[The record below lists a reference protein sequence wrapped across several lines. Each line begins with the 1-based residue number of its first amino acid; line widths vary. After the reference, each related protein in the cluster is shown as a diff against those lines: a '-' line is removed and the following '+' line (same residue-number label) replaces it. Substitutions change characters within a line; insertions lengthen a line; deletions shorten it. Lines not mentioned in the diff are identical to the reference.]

1 VKDDEKKEGTK
12 EEDEGVMN
20 IDPDDSNDK
29 LTEMQLE
36 NEDDLLYEE
45 KLQRREECLGA
56 KRSNSTDSFVLKFQK
71 ELSAYE
77 EMYVSNR
84 VDSRTSVL
92 DFWEEKM
99 TTFPLLYELSSIV
112 LAAPGT
118 QVLVERLFSSLKL
131 ILSDLRERLGSSNA
145 QNILLVR
152 NNFELL
158 DDKFFAKEALH

>member
-1 VKDDEKKEGTK
+1 
-12 EEDEGVMN
+12 
-20 IDPDDSNDK
+20 
-29 LTEMQLE
+29 MQLE
-36 NEDDLLYEE
+36 NDDLLYEE

-56 KRSNSTDSFVLKFQK
+56 KHSNSTDSFVLKFQK
-71 ELSAYE
+71 ELRAYE

-118 QVLVERLFSSLKL
+118 QVSVERLFSALKL
-131 ILSDLRERLGSSNA
+131 IYLICTKDSDHRMLKIFCLFEI
-145 QNILLVR
+145 IL
-152 NNFELL
+152 NFWMINFLQ
-158 DDKFFAKEALH
+158 KRHYT